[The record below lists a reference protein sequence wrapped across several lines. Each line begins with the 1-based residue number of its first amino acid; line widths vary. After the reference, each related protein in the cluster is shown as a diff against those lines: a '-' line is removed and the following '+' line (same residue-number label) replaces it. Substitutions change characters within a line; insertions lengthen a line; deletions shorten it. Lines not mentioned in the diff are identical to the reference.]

1 MTDSAP
7 IVTILGAS
15 GFLGRAVVRQFAQA
29 GWRVRAGTRKPALSG
44 FLRTLG
50 DLGQVAPVAADVR
63 KPSTLF
69 PIVQGARAVVNLVG
83 ILAPE
88 GRQTFQSVHVDGAT
102 HCATAAAAAQAERFI
117 QLSAIGADPA
127 ARTVYARTKGL
138 GERRAVES
146 CSATCI
152 LRPSV
157 VFGPEDQFFN
167 RFAAVMRVA
176 PAFPVPDGGAMRLQ
190 PVYVDDVAAAVFR
203 AATKPEAVGGTY
215 ELGGPRTRSL
225 LEILRWT
232 RGQIARK
239 CALIPVP
246 RAALWLP
253 AFVMEAFPNP
263 PLTRDQLLLL
273 TTDNVVTE
281 DAATLADLD
290 VRPTAFEG
298 IAPAYLQRFRPGGR
312 LPV

>member
-1 MTDSAP
+1 M
-7 IVTILGAS
+7 
-15 GFLGRAVVRQFAQA
+15 
-29 GWRVRAGTRKPALSG
+29 
-44 FLRTLG
+44 
-50 DLGQVAPVAADVR
+50 
-63 KPSTLF
+63 
-69 PIVQGARAVVNLVG
+69 
-83 ILAPE
+83 
-88 GRQTFQSVHVDGAT
+88 
-102 HCATAAAAAQAERFI
+102 
-117 QLSAIGADPA
+117 
-127 ARTVYARTKGL
+127 
-138 GERRAVES
+138 ES